1 MERST
6 PINHLHRS
14 GGDQDPAAAE
24 MMDHIVDDL
33 EAEQQQHSSGTRE
46 SFNPGPPGYAGPPP
60 QQQRQYPGPP
70 DGGQYAPPQR
80 MPQGPMRGGNYS
92 PSSLENASLGQ
103 RLMTEAK
110 EPLLV
115 SVLVMLMSSN
125 QLQSLIARFLPIA
138 ASNPLIGL
146 AVRAL
151 AAGVL
156 FYLLRR
162 FIPSA

>member
-1 MERST
+1 MDRST

-14 GGDQDPAAAE
+14 GEQDPAAAE

-33 EAEQQQHSSGTRE
+33 EAEQGQGMEHFSQDRE
-46 SFNPGPPGYAGPPP
+46 YEQGPPP
-60 QQQRQYPGPP
+60 QQRQYPGPP
-70 DGGQYAPPQR
+70 PQQEYQR
-80 MPQGPMRGGNYS
+80 GPGPMRSQYGGNH
-92 PSSLENASLGQ
+92 PGLENVSFGQ
-103 RLMTEAK
+103 RVMSEAK

-115 SVLVMLMSSN
+115 SVIVMLMSSN
-125 QLQSLIARFLPIA
+125 QLQSLISRFLPIA
-138 ASNPLIGL
+138 SSNPLIGL

>member
-1 MERST
+1 MDRST

-14 GGDQDPAAAE
+14 GEQDPAAAE

-33 EAEQQQHSSGTRE
+33 EAEQGMEHFSQRDQQQYERGNE
-46 SFNPGPPGYAGPPP
+46 QGPPP
-60 QQQRQYPGPP
+60 QQHRQYPGPQQQQEWHP
-70 DGGQYAPPQR
+70 RGPPPASRGQY
-80 MPQGPMRGGNYS
+80 GG
-92 PSSLENASLGQ
+92 LENVSFGQ
-103 RLMTEAK
+103 RIMSEAK

-115 SVLVMLMSSN
+115 SVIVMLMSSN
-125 QLQSLIARFLPIA
+125 QLNSLIARFLPIA
-138 ASNPLIGL
+138 SSNPLIGL